1 MRRKALKINKIKIN
15 AFGNLKNKNIEL
27 KKINIIYGK
36 NESGKSTLQNFIINM
51 LYGISK
57 NKNGK
62 FESDYDKY
70 NPWSGEE
77 YSGKIEYQLD
87 NNKIYNVY
95 RDFDKKNP
103 EIYDEYSNNISNE
116 FNIDKKLGNTF
127 FMEQTNIDRE
137 IMTSTVASMQNETQ
151 IDKNTQNLLVQKVAN
166 LAESGEEDV
175 SYKKAIAKLDKLLLN
190 EVGTDKSQDRPINIA
205 KNKLNKLN
213 NELDEIKDI
222 ENDKY
227 LIEEKNK
234 EYTENLNFAEK
245 NKKIYLEIKNIIDEN
260 NSENQKI
267 EIKEKIYKENNEKIE
282 KIKSEK
288 IEKNNKKNKI
298 INYFLLFLILLINI
312 LSFIF
317 IKNKIINIIIF
328 LLIPIWILINLIK
341 NKNKKIKNNKIQI
354 NTLEKN
360 NDELK
365 EEINNL
371 KNKLINKNNE
381 EKNKLINKYGEE
393 IEELFNNNIYDVI
406 NNNNNEINQ
415 YNLEIHKLKLDL
427 ENIEPKLE
435 KMVNLIEEI
444 QIEEENI
451 KKLNEEK
458 DVFLETKEIIENAY
472 EEMKNNVTPKFNIC
486 LSEYIDKISGGKYN
500 NIKINDGIQVELIN
514 GKLIPIEKLSE
525 GTIEQIYLAL
535 RLSVIDQIS
544 KEKLPIFLD
553 ETFAY
558 YDDERLAATLKF
570 INSVQNQ
577 TIIFTCTNREIE
589 ILEQLG
595 IEYNLIRL

>member
-1 MRRKALKINKIKIN
+1 MKINKIKIN

-95 RDFDKKNP
+95 RDFNKKNP

-127 FMEQTNIDRE
+127 FIEQTNIDRE

-166 LAESGEEDV
+166 LAESGEEDI

-245 NKKIYLEIKNIIDEN
+245 NKKIYSEIKNIMDEN

-282 KIKSEK
+282 KIKIEK
-288 IEKNNKKNKI
+288 KEKNNKKNKI

-312 LSFIF
+312 LSVIF

-360 NDELK
+360 NNELK

-371 KNKLINKNNE
+371 RNKLINKNNE
-381 EKNKLINKYGEE
+381 EKNKLINKYGKE

-444 QIEEENI
+444 QIEEKNI

-458 DVFLETKEIIENAY
+458 DVFLETKEIIENSY

-500 NIKINDGIQVELIN
+500 NIKINDGIQVELTN

-558 YDDERLAATLKF
+558 YDNERLAATLKF
-570 INSVQNQ
+570 INRVQNQ
-577 TIIFTCTNREIE
+577 AIIFTCTNRETE

-595 IEYNLIRL
+595 IEYNLIGL

>member
-1 MRRKALKINKIKIN
+1 MKINKIKIN
-15 AFGNLKNKNIEL
+15 AFGNLKDKNIEL

-95 RDFDKKNP
+95 RDFNKKNP

>member
-1 MRRKALKINKIKIN
+1 MKINKIKIN

-95 RDFDKKNP
+95 RDFNKKNP

-127 FMEQTNIDRE
+127 FIEQTNIDRE

-245 NKKIYLEIKNIIDEN
+245 NKKIYSEIKNIMDEN

-282 KIKSEK
+282 KIKIEK

-365 EEINNL
+365 KEINNL

-381 EKNKLINKYGEE
+381 EKNKLINKYGKE

-458 DVFLETKEIIENAY
+458 DVFLETKEIIENSY

-500 NIKINDGIQVELIN
+500 NIKINDGIQVELTN

-577 TIIFTCTNREIE
+577 AIIFTCTNRETE

-595 IEYNLIRL
+595 IEYNLIGL

>member
-1 MRRKALKINKIKIN
+1 MKINKIKIN

-95 RDFDKKNP
+95 RDFNKKNP

-127 FMEQTNIDRE
+127 FIEQTNIDRE

-166 LAESGEEDV
+166 LAESGEEDI

-245 NKKIYLEIKNIIDEN
+245 NKKIYSEIKNIMDEN

-282 KIKSEK
+282 KIKIEK

-360 NDELK
+360 NNELK

-381 EKNKLINKYGEE
+381 EKNKLINKYGKE

-458 DVFLETKEIIENAY
+458 DVFLETKEIIENSY

-500 NIKINDGIQVELIN
+500 NIKINDGIQVELTN

-558 YDDERLAATLKF
+558 YDNERLAATLKF

-577 TIIFTCTNREIE
+577 AIIFTCTNRETE

-595 IEYNLIRL
+595 IEYNLIGL

>member
-1 MRRKALKINKIKIN
+1 MKINKIKIN

-95 RDFDKKNP
+95 RDFNKKNP

-127 FMEQTNIDRE
+127 FIEQTNIDRE

-175 SYKKAIAKLDKLLLN
+175 SYKKAMAKLDKLLLN

-245 NKKIYLEIKNIIDEN
+245 NKKIYSEIKNIMDEN

-282 KIKSEK
+282 KIKIEK

-360 NDELK
+360 NNELK

-381 EKNKLINKYGEE
+381 EKNKLINKYGKE

-458 DVFLETKEIIENAY
+458 DVFLETKEIIENSY

-500 NIKINDGIQVELIN
+500 NIKINDGIQVELTN

-577 TIIFTCTNREIE
+577 AIIFTCTNRETE

-595 IEYNLIRL
+595 IEYNLIGL

>member
-1 MRRKALKINKIKIN
+1 MKINKIKIN

-95 RDFDKKNP
+95 RDFNKKNP

-127 FMEQTNIDRE
+127 FIEQTNIDRE

-227 LIEEKNK
+227 IIEEKNK

-245 NKKIYLEIKNIIDEN
+245 NKKIYSEIKNIMDEN

-267 EIKEKIYKENNEKIE
+267 EIKEKIYK
-282 KIKSEK
+282 
-288 IEKNNKKNKI
+288 
-298 INYFLLFLILLINI
+298 
-312 LSFIF
+312 
-317 IKNKIINIIIF
+317 
-328 LLIPIWILINLIK
+328 
-341 NKNKKIKNNKIQI
+341 
-354 NTLEKN
+354 
-360 NDELK
+360 
-365 EEINNL
+365 
-371 KNKLINKNNE
+371 
-381 EKNKLINKYGEE
+381 
-393 IEELFNNNIYDVI
+393 
-406 NNNNNEINQ
+406 
-415 YNLEIHKLKLDL
+415 
-427 ENIEPKLE
+427 
-435 KMVNLIEEI
+435 
-444 QIEEENI
+444 
-451 KKLNEEK
+451 
-458 DVFLETKEIIENAY
+458 
-472 EEMKNNVTPKFNIC
+472 
-486 LSEYIDKISGGKYN
+486 
-500 NIKINDGIQVELIN
+500 
-514 GKLIPIEKLSE
+514 
-525 GTIEQIYLAL
+525 
-535 RLSVIDQIS
+535 
-544 KEKLPIFLD
+544 
-553 ETFAY
+553 
-558 YDDERLAATLKF
+558 
-570 INSVQNQ
+570 
-577 TIIFTCTNREIE
+577 
-589 ILEQLG
+589 
-595 IEYNLIRL
+595 

>member
-1 MRRKALKINKIKIN
+1 MKINKIKIN

-95 RDFDKKNP
+95 RDFNKKNP

-127 FMEQTNIDRE
+127 FIEQTNIDRE

-234 EYTENLNFAEK
+234 EYTENLNFAKK
-245 NKKIYLEIKNIIDEN
+245 NKKIYSEIKNIMDEN

-282 KIKSEK
+282 KIKIEK

-341 NKNKKIKNNKIQI
+341 NKDKKIKNNKIQI

-360 NDELK
+360 NNELK

-381 EKNKLINKYGEE
+381 EKNKLINKYGKE

-458 DVFLETKEIIENAY
+458 DVFLETKEIIENSY

-500 NIKINDGIQVELIN
+500 NIKINDGIQVELAN

-558 YDDERLAATLKF
+558 YDDERLTATLKF

-577 TIIFTCTNREIE
+577 AIIFTCTNRETE

-595 IEYNLIRL
+595 IEYNLIGL

>member
-1 MRRKALKINKIKIN
+1 MKINKIKIN

-95 RDFDKKNP
+95 RDFNKKNP

-127 FMEQTNIDRE
+127 FIEQTNIDRE
-137 IMTSTVASMQNETQ
+137 IMTSTLASMQNETQ

-245 NKKIYLEIKNIIDEN
+245 NKKIYSEIKNIMDEN

-282 KIKSEK
+282 KIKIEK

-341 NKNKKIKNNKIQI
+341 NKDKKIKNNKIQI

-360 NDELK
+360 NNELK

-381 EKNKLINKYGEE
+381 EKNKLINKYGKE

-458 DVFLETKEIIENAY
+458 DVFLETKEIIENSY

-500 NIKINDGIQVELIN
+500 NIKINDGIQVELTN

-577 TIIFTCTNREIE
+577 AIIFTCTNRETE

-595 IEYNLIRL
+595 IEYNLIGL

>member
-1 MRRKALKINKIKIN
+1 MKINKIKIN

-77 YSGKIEYQLD
+77 YSGKIEYKLD

-95 RDFDKKNP
+95 RDFNKKNP

-127 FMEQTNIDRE
+127 FIEQTNIDRE

-245 NKKIYLEIKNIIDEN
+245 NKKIYSEIKNIMDEN

-267 EIKEKIYKENNEKIE
+267 EIKEKIYKENKEKIE
-282 KIKSEK
+282 KIKIEK
-288 IEKNNKKNKI
+288 IEKHNKKNKI

-317 IKNKIINIIIF
+317 IKNNIINEF
-328 LLIPIWILINLIK
+328 CLFNSLFGFCLFAYMSG
-341 NKNKKIKNNKIQI
+341 
-354 NTLEKN
+354 
-360 NDELK
+360 
-365 EEINNL
+365 
-371 KNKLINKNNE
+371 NKL
-381 EKNKLINKYGEE
+381 
-393 IEELFNNNIYDVI
+393 
-406 NNNNNEINQ
+406 
-415 YNLEIHKLKLDL
+415 
-427 ENIEPKLE
+427 P
-435 KMVNLIEEI
+435 
-444 QIEEENI
+444 
-451 KKLNEEK
+451 
-458 DVFLETKEIIENAY
+458 
-472 EEMKNNVTPKFNIC
+472 
-486 LSEYIDKISGGKYN
+486 
-500 NIKINDGIQVELIN
+500 VE
-514 GKLIPIEKLSE
+514 
-525 GTIEQIYLAL
+525 
-535 RLSVIDQIS
+535 
-544 KEKLPIFLD
+544 
-553 ETFAY
+553 
-558 YDDERLAATLKF
+558 
-570 INSVQNQ
+570 
-577 TIIFTCTNREIE
+577 
-589 ILEQLG
+589 
-595 IEYNLIRL
+595 

>member
-1 MRRKALKINKIKIN
+1 MKINKIKIN

-95 RDFDKKNP
+95 RDFNKKNP

-127 FMEQTNIDRE
+127 FIEQTNIDRE

-245 NKKIYLEIKNIIDEN
+245 NKKIYSEIKNIMDEN

-267 EIKEKIYKENNEKIE
+267 EIKEKIYKENNEEIE
-282 KIKSEK
+282 KIKIEK

-360 NDELK
+360 NNELK

-381 EKNKLINKYGEE
+381 EKNKLINKYGKE

-458 DVFLETKEIIENAY
+458 DVFLETKEIIENSY

-500 NIKINDGIQVELIN
+500 NIKINDGIQVELTN

-577 TIIFTCTNREIE
+577 AIIFTCTNRETE

-595 IEYNLIRL
+595 IEYNLIGL

>member
-1 MRRKALKINKIKIN
+1 MKINKIKIN

-95 RDFDKKNP
+95 RDFNKKNP

-166 LAESGEEDV
+166 LVESGEEDV

>member
-1 MRRKALKINKIKIN
+1 MKINKIKIN

-95 RDFDKKNP
+95 RDFNKKNP

-127 FMEQTNIDRE
+127 FIEQTNIDRE

-245 NKKIYLEIKNIIDEN
+245 NKKIYSEIKNIMDEN

-282 KIKSEK
+282 KIKIEK
-288 IEKNNKKNKI
+288 KEKNNKKNKI

-360 NDELK
+360 NNELK

-381 EKNKLINKYGEE
+381 EKNKLINKYGKE

-458 DVFLETKEIIENAY
+458 DVFLETKEIIENSY

-500 NIKINDGIQVELIN
+500 NIKINDGIQVELTN

-595 IEYNLIRL
+595 IEYNLIGL

>member
-1 MRRKALKINKIKIN
+1 MKINKIKIN

-95 RDFDKKNP
+95 RDFNKKNP

-127 FMEQTNIDRE
+127 FIEQTNIDRE

-227 LIEEKNK
+227 IIEEKNK

-245 NKKIYLEIKNIIDEN
+245 NKKIYSEIKNIMDEN

-282 KIKSEK
+282 KIKIEK

-381 EKNKLINKYGEE
+381 EKNKLINKYGKE

-458 DVFLETKEIIENAY
+458 DVFLETKEIIENSY

-500 NIKINDGIQVELIN
+500 NIKINDGIQVELAN

-577 TIIFTCTNREIE
+577 AIIFTCTNRETE

-595 IEYNLIRL
+595 IEYNLIGL

>member
-1 MRRKALKINKIKIN
+1 LKINKIKIN

-77 YSGKIEYQLD
+77 YSGKIEYKLD

-95 RDFDKKNP
+95 RDFNKKNP

-127 FMEQTNIDRE
+127 FIEQTNIDRE

-245 NKKIYLEIKNIIDEN
+245 NKKIYSEIKNIMDEN

-282 KIKSEK
+282 KIKIEK

-360 NDELK
+360 NNELK

-458 DVFLETKEIIENAY
+458 DVFLETKEIIESSY

-500 NIKINDGIQVELIN
+500 NIKINDGIQVELAN

-577 TIIFTCTNREIE
+577 AIIFTCTNRETE

-595 IEYNLIRL
+595 IEYNLIGL

>member
-1 MRRKALKINKIKIN
+1 MKINKIKIN

-95 RDFDKKNP
+95 RDFNKKNP

-127 FMEQTNIDRE
+127 FIEQTNIDRE

-245 NKKIYLEIKNIIDEN
+245 NKKIYSEIKNIMDEN

-282 KIKSEK
+282 KIKIEK

-298 INYFLLFLILLINI
+298 INYFLLFLIVLINI

-360 NDELK
+360 NNELK

-381 EKNKLINKYGEE
+381 EKNKLINKYGKE

-458 DVFLETKEIIENAY
+458 DVFLETKEIIENSY

-500 NIKINDGIQVELIN
+500 NIKINDGIQVELTN

-577 TIIFTCTNREIE
+577 AIIFTCTNRETE

-595 IEYNLIRL
+595 IEYSLIGL

>member
-1 MRRKALKINKIKIN
+1 MKINKIKIN

-87 NNKIYNVY
+87 SNKIYNVY
-95 RDFDKKNP
+95 RDFNKKNP

-393 IEELFNNNIYDVI
+393 IEEIFNNNIYDVI

>member
-1 MRRKALKINKIKIN
+1 MKINKIKIN

-95 RDFDKKNP
+95 RDFNKKNP

-127 FMEQTNIDRE
+127 FIEQTNIDRE

-245 NKKIYLEIKNIIDEN
+245 NKKIYSEIKNIMDEN

-282 KIKSEK
+282 KIKIEK

-360 NDELK
+360 NNELK

-381 EKNKLINKYGEE
+381 EKNYLI
-393 IEELFNNNIYDVI
+393 
-406 NNNNNEINQ
+406 
-415 YNLEIHKLKLDL
+415 
-427 ENIEPKLE
+427 
-435 KMVNLIEEI
+435 
-444 QIEEENI
+444 
-451 KKLNEEK
+451 
-458 DVFLETKEIIENAY
+458 
-472 EEMKNNVTPKFNIC
+472 
-486 LSEYIDKISGGKYN
+486 
-500 NIKINDGIQVELIN
+500 
-514 GKLIPIEKLSE
+514 
-525 GTIEQIYLAL
+525 
-535 RLSVIDQIS
+535 
-544 KEKLPIFLD
+544 
-553 ETFAY
+553 
-558 YDDERLAATLKF
+558 
-570 INSVQNQ
+570 
-577 TIIFTCTNREIE
+577 IIFMM
-589 ILEQLG
+589 
-595 IEYNLIRL
+595 

>member
-1 MRRKALKINKIKIN
+1 MKINKIKIN

-95 RDFDKKNP
+95 RDFNKKNP

-127 FMEQTNIDRE
+127 FIEQTNIDRE

-151 IDKNTQNLLVQKVAN
+151 IDKNTQNVLVQKVAN
-166 LAESGEEDV
+166 LAESGEEDI

>member
-1 MRRKALKINKIKIN
+1 MKINKIKIN

-95 RDFDKKNP
+95 RDFNKKNP

-245 NKKIYLEIKNIIDEN
+245 NKKIY
-260 NSENQKI
+260 
-267 EIKEKIYKENNEKIE
+267 KENNQKIE
-282 KIKSEK
+282 KIKIEK

>member
-1 MRRKALKINKIKIN
+1 MKINKIKIN

-95 RDFDKKNP
+95 RDFNKKNP

-127 FMEQTNIDRE
+127 FIEQTNIDRE

-245 NKKIYLEIKNIIDEN
+245 NKKIYSEIKNIMDEN

-282 KIKSEK
+282 KIK

-341 NKNKKIKNNKIQI
+341 NENKKIKNNKIQI

-360 NDELK
+360 NNELK

-381 EKNKLINKYGEE
+381 EKNKLINKYGKE

-458 DVFLETKEIIENAY
+458 DVFLETKEIIENSY

-500 NIKINDGIQVELIN
+500 NIKINDGIQVELTN

-577 TIIFTCTNREIE
+577 AIIFTCTNRETE

-595 IEYNLIRL
+595 IEYNLIGL

>member
-1 MRRKALKINKIKIN
+1 MKINKIKIN

-95 RDFDKKNP
+95 RDFNKKNP

-127 FMEQTNIDRE
+127 FIEQTNIDRE

-245 NKKIYLEIKNIIDEN
+245 NKKIYSEIKNIMDEN

-282 KIKSEK
+282 KIK
-288 IEKNNKKNKI
+288 IEKKEKDNKKIKI

-360 NDELK
+360 NNELK

-381 EKNKLINKYGEE
+381 EKNKLINKYGKE

-458 DVFLETKEIIENAY
+458 DVFLETKEIIENSY

-500 NIKINDGIQVELIN
+500 NIKINDGIQVELTN

-558 YDDERLAATLKF
+558 YDDERLATTLKF

-577 TIIFTCTNREIE
+577 AIIFTCTNRETE

-595 IEYNLIRL
+595 IEYNLIGL

>member
-1 MRRKALKINKIKIN
+1 MKINKIKIN

-95 RDFDKKNP
+95 RDFNKKNP

-127 FMEQTNIDRE
+127 FIEQTNIDRE

-245 NKKIYLEIKNIIDEN
+245 NKKIYSEIKNIMDEN

-282 KIKSEK
+282 KIKIEK

-298 INYFLLFLILLINI
+298 INYFLLFLIVLINI

-354 NTLEKN
+354 NALEKN
-360 NDELK
+360 NNELK

-381 EKNKLINKYGEE
+381 EKNKLINKYGKE

-458 DVFLETKEIIENAY
+458 DVFLETKEIIENSY

-500 NIKINDGIQVELIN
+500 NIKINDGIQVELTN

-558 YDDERLAATLKF
+558 YDDERLAATLNF

-577 TIIFTCTNREIE
+577 AIIFTCTNREIE

-595 IEYNLIRL
+595 IEYNLIGL

>member
-1 MRRKALKINKIKIN
+1 MKINKIKIN

-95 RDFDKKNP
+95 RDFNKKNP

-245 NKKIYLEIKNIIDEN
+245 NKKIYSEIKNIIDEN

>member
-1 MRRKALKINKIKIN
+1 MKINKIKIN

-95 RDFDKKNP
+95 RDFNKKNP

-127 FMEQTNIDRE
+127 FIEQTNIDRE

-245 NKKIYLEIKNIIDEN
+245 NKKIYSEIKNIMDEN

-282 KIKSEK
+282 KIKIEK

-360 NDELK
+360 NNELK

-458 DVFLETKEIIENAY
+458 DVFLETKEIIENSY

-500 NIKINDGIQVELIN
+500 NIKINDGIQVELTN

-577 TIIFTCTNREIE
+577 AIIFTCTNRETE

-595 IEYNLIRL
+595 IEYNLIGL

>member
-1 MRRKALKINKIKIN
+1 MKINKIKIN

-95 RDFDKKNP
+95 RDFNKKNP

-127 FMEQTNIDRE
+127 FIEQTNIDRE

-205 KNKLNKLN
+205 RNKLNKLN

-245 NKKIYLEIKNIIDEN
+245 NKKIYSEIKNIMDEN

-282 KIKSEK
+282 KIKIEK
-288 IEKNNKKNKI
+288 KEKNNKKIKI

-360 NDELK
+360 NNELK

-381 EKNKLINKYGEE
+381 EKNKLINKYGKE

-458 DVFLETKEIIENAY
+458 DVFLETKEIIENSY

-500 NIKINDGIQVELIN
+500 NIKINDVIQVELTN

-595 IEYNLIRL
+595 IEYNLIGL

>member
-1 MRRKALKINKIKIN
+1 MKINKIKIN

-95 RDFDKKNP
+95 RDFNKKNP

-127 FMEQTNIDRE
+127 FIEQTNIDRE

-166 LAESGEEDV
+166 LAESGEEDI

-245 NKKIYLEIKNIIDEN
+245 NKKIYSEIKNIMDEN

-282 KIKSEK
+282 KIKIEK

-360 NDELK
+360 NNELK

-381 EKNKLINKYGEE
+381 EKNKLINKYGKE

-458 DVFLETKEIIENAY
+458 DVFLETKEIIESSY

-500 NIKINDGIQVELIN
+500 NIKINDGIQVELTN

-558 YDDERLAATLKF
+558 YDNERLAATLKF

-577 TIIFTCTNREIE
+577 AIIFTCTNREKE

-595 IEYNLIRL
+595 IEYNLIGL

>member
-1 MRRKALKINKIKIN
+1 MKINKIKIN

-95 RDFDKKNP
+95 RDFNKKNP

-127 FMEQTNIDRE
+127 FIEQTNIDRE

-213 NELDEIKDI
+213 NEFDEIKDI

-245 NKKIYLEIKNIIDEN
+245 NKKIYSEIKNIMDEN

-282 KIKSEK
+282 KIKIEK

-360 NDELK
+360 NNELK

-381 EKNKLINKYGEE
+381 EKNKLINKYGKE

-458 DVFLETKEIIENAY
+458 DVFLETKEIIENSY

-500 NIKINDGIQVELIN
+500 NIKINDGIQVELTN

-577 TIIFTCTNREIE
+577 AIIFTCTNRETE

-595 IEYNLIRL
+595 IEYNLIGL

>member
-1 MRRKALKINKIKIN
+1 MKINKIKIN

-282 KIKSEK
+282 KIKKEK

>member
-1 MRRKALKINKIKIN
+1 MKINKIKIN
-15 AFGNLKNKNIEL
+15 AFGNLKNKNIEF

-95 RDFDKKNP
+95 RDFNKKNP

-166 LAESGEEDV
+166 LVESGEEDV

-190 EVGTDKSQDRPINIA
+190 EVGTDKSQDRPINIT

-245 NKKIYLEIKNIIDEN
+245 NKKIYSEIKNIIDEN

-312 LSFIF
+312 LSFFF

>member
-1 MRRKALKINKIKIN
+1 MKINKIKIN

-95 RDFDKKNP
+95 RDFNKKNP

-127 FMEQTNIDRE
+127 FIEQTNIDRE

-166 LAESGEEDV
+166 LAESGEEDI

-213 NELDEIKDI
+213 NEFDEIKDI

-245 NKKIYLEIKNIIDEN
+245 NKKIYSEIKNIMDEN

-282 KIKSEK
+282 KIKIEK

-360 NDELK
+360 NNELK

-371 KNKLINKNNE
+371 RNKLINKNNE
-381 EKNKLINKYGEE
+381 EKNKLINKYGKE

-458 DVFLETKEIIENAY
+458 DVFLETKEIIENSY

-500 NIKINDGIQVELIN
+500 NIKINDGIQVELTN

-577 TIIFTCTNREIE
+577 AIIFTCTNRETE

-595 IEYNLIRL
+595 IEYNLIGL

>member
-1 MRRKALKINKIKIN
+1 MKINKIKIN

-51 LYGISK
+51 LYGTSK

-95 RDFDKKNP
+95 RDFNKKNP

-245 NKKIYLEIKNIIDEN
+245 NKKIYSEIKNIIDEN

-381 EKNKLINKYGEE
+381 EKNKLINKYGDE

-451 KKLNEEK
+451 IKLNEEK

-486 LSEYIDKISGGKYN
+486 LSEYIDKISGEKYN

>member
-1 MRRKALKINKIKIN
+1 MKINKIKIN

-95 RDFDKKNP
+95 RDFNKKNP

-245 NKKIYLEIKNIIDEN
+245 NKKIYSEIKNIIDEN

-282 KIKSEK
+282 KIKIEK

>member
-1 MRRKALKINKIKIN
+1 MKINKIKIN

-87 NNKIYNVY
+87 SNKIYNVY
-95 RDFDKKNP
+95 RDFNKKNP

-444 QIEEENI
+444 QIEDENI

-486 LSEYIDKISGGKYN
+486 LSEYIDKISGEKYN

>member
-1 MRRKALKINKIKIN
+1 MKINKIKIN

-77 YSGKIEYQLD
+77 YSGKIEYKLD

-95 RDFDKKNP
+95 RDFNKKNP

-127 FMEQTNIDRE
+127 FIEQTNIDRE

-190 EVGTDKSQDRPINIA
+190 EVGTDKSQDRPVNIA

-245 NKKIYLEIKNIIDEN
+245 NKKIYSEIKNIMDEN

-282 KIKSEK
+282 KIKIEK

-360 NDELK
+360 NNELK

-458 DVFLETKEIIENAY
+458 DVFLETKEIIESSY

-500 NIKINDGIQVELIN
+500 NIKINDGIQVELAN

-577 TIIFTCTNREIE
+577 AIIFTCTNRETE

-595 IEYNLIRL
+595 IEYNLIGL

>member
-1 MRRKALKINKIKIN
+1 MKINKIKIN

-95 RDFDKKNP
+95 RDFNKKNP

-127 FMEQTNIDRE
+127 FIEQTNIDRE

-166 LAESGEEDV
+166 LAESGEEDI

-245 NKKIYLEIKNIIDEN
+245 NKKIYSEIKNIMDEN

-282 KIKSEK
+282 KIKIEK
-288 IEKNNKKNKI
+288 EEKNNKKNKI

-360 NDELK
+360 NNELK

-381 EKNKLINKYGEE
+381 EKNKLINKYGKE

-458 DVFLETKEIIENAY
+458 DVFLETKEIIENSY

-500 NIKINDGIQVELIN
+500 NIKINDGIQVELTN

-577 TIIFTCTNREIE
+577 AIIFTCTNREIE

-595 IEYNLIRL
+595 IEYNLIGL

>member
-1 MRRKALKINKIKIN
+1 MKINKIKIN

-95 RDFDKKNP
+95 RDFNKKNP

-127 FMEQTNIDRE
+127 FIEQTNIDRE

-245 NKKIYLEIKNIIDEN
+245 NKKIYSEIKNIRDEN

-282 KIKSEK
+282 KIKIEK

-381 EKNKLINKYGEE
+381 EKNKLINKYGKE

-458 DVFLETKEIIENAY
+458 DVFLETKEIIENSY

-500 NIKINDGIQVELIN
+500 NIKINDGIQVELAN

-553 ETFAY
+553 ETFSY

-577 TIIFTCTNREIE
+577 AIIFTCTNRETE

-595 IEYNLIRL
+595 IEYNLIGL

>member
-1 MRRKALKINKIKIN
+1 MKINKIKIN

-95 RDFDKKNP
+95 RDFNKKNP

-127 FMEQTNIDRE
+127 FIEQTNIDRE

-245 NKKIYLEIKNIIDEN
+245 NKKIYSEIKNIMDEN

-282 KIKSEK
+282 KIKIEK

-354 NTLEKN
+354 NALEKN
-360 NDELK
+360 NNELK

-381 EKNKLINKYGEE
+381 EKNKLINKYGKE

-458 DVFLETKEIIENAY
+458 DVFLETKEIIENSY

-500 NIKINDGIQVELIN
+500 NIKINDGIQVELTN

-577 TIIFTCTNREIE
+577 AIIFTCTNRETE

-595 IEYNLIRL
+595 IEYNLIGL

>member
-1 MRRKALKINKIKIN
+1 MKINKIKIN

-95 RDFDKKNP
+95 RDFNKKNP

-127 FMEQTNIDRE
+127 FIEQTNIDRE

-166 LAESGEEDV
+166 LAESGEEDI

-245 NKKIYLEIKNIIDEN
+245 NKKIYSEIKNIMDEN

-282 KIKSEK
+282 KIKIEK

-360 NDELK
+360 NNELK

-381 EKNKLINKYGEE
+381 EKNKLINKYGKE

-458 DVFLETKEIIENAY
+458 DVFLETKEIIENSY

-500 NIKINDGIQVELIN
+500 NIKINDGIQVELTN

-577 TIIFTCTNREIE
+577 AIIFTCTNRETE

-595 IEYNLIRL
+595 IEYNLIGL

>member
-1 MRRKALKINKIKIN
+1 MKINKIKIN

-95 RDFDKKNP
+95 RDFNKKNP

-127 FMEQTNIDRE
+127 FIEQTNIDRE

-234 EYTENLNFAEK
+234 EYTENLNFAKK
-245 NKKIYLEIKNIIDEN
+245 NKKIYSEIKNIMDEN

-282 KIKSEK
+282 KIKIEK

-360 NDELK
+360 NNELK

-381 EKNKLINKYGEE
+381 EKNKLINKYGKE

-458 DVFLETKEIIENAY
+458 DVFLETKEIIENSY

-500 NIKINDGIQVELIN
+500 NIKINDGIQVELAN

-558 YDDERLAATLKF
+558 YDDERLTATLKF

-577 TIIFTCTNREIE
+577 AIIFTCTNRETE

-595 IEYNLIRL
+595 IEYNLIGL

>member
-1 MRRKALKINKIKIN
+1 MKINKIKIN

-95 RDFDKKNP
+95 RDFNKKNP

-127 FMEQTNIDRE
+127 FIEQTNIDRE

-190 EVGTDKSQDRPINIA
+190 EVGTDKSQDRPINIE

-213 NELDEIKDI
+213 NEFDEIKDI

-245 NKKIYLEIKNIIDEN
+245 NKKIYSEIKNIMDEN

-282 KIKSEK
+282 KIKLEK

-360 NDELK
+360 NNELK

-381 EKNKLINKYGEE
+381 EKNKLINKYGKE

-458 DVFLETKEIIENAY
+458 DVFLETKEIIENSY

-500 NIKINDGIQVELIN
+500 NIKINDGIQVELTN

-577 TIIFTCTNREIE
+577 AIIFTCTNRETE

-595 IEYNLIRL
+595 IEYNLISL